1 LAIDARKFLYRCE
14 RYFALRNNHD
24 DNQRIQY
31 ASSCLEGRA
40 EDWWLLLSKSPA
52 APSTW
57 PEFEHAV
64 LQQFEPPNDK
74 VYVQQRL
81 RHLTHRSSLVDYVT
95 NFELYLMQLDV
106 DIAIPAW
113 NRMVTTDF
121 VQGLRP
127 ELRARVLDANHNFD
141 YAKARELAFI
151 HDANQTL
158 SRHSANRPYSST
170 TGASSSSTPHRPAT
184 YRAAVTSAGPAPME
198 LGTAQISK
206 FRSALTEEQKAERRA
221 KNLCFYCGSPN
232 HKLDKCPH
240 RQANKKR

>member
-1 LAIDARKFLYRCE
+1 MDARKFIFRCE
-14 RYFALRNNHD
+14 QYFTLKNNYNDDERIRYA
-24 DNQRIQY
+24 
-31 ASSCLEGRA
+31 AACLEGRA

-52 APSTW
+52 APTTW
-57 PEFEHAV
+57 REFEHAV

-95 NFELYLMQLDV
+95 SFELYLMQLDV
-106 DIAIPAW
+106 DVTIPAW

-127 ELRARVLDANHNFD
+127 ELRARVLDANHGFD
-141 YAKARELAFI
+141 YAKARELAFV

-158 SRHSANRPYSST
+158 SRHTTRPYSST
-170 TGASSSSTPHRPAT
+170 TAASSSSTSTRPSS
-184 YRAAVTSAGPAPME
+184 YRAAVASAGPAPME
-198 LGTAQISK
+198 LGTTMVSK

-221 KNLCFYCGSPN
+221 KNLCFYCGSAN

-240 RQANKKR
+240 RRTTGKR